1 MVRCAFSG
9 WFGLET
15 QSYDDAEGYR
25 YLETVRFLLAVPNGA
40 WQWELLADPVLL
52 HRPQRPPSQ
61 PFGLPVVC
69 VQPQFL
75 KFRVRLARKPVRLED
90 LVKRVKVPTVEGD
103 QRSRSHHRFV
113 SVQRLPGRARDGGGQ
128 GPEEPAQALD
138 VPRFLQVLAHAGDL
152 VRREHR
158 QREHLVLWLLTHWKR
173 SRQHGTVYPCVR
185 KSPCAFFKKKDKA
198 KNVDRFLSY
207 ASPFL
212 DEFYGE
218 TGAQSSIQSRLQIKR
233 TRSQTVFIARY
244 N

>member
-1 MVRCAFSG
+1 MCAFWIRLFG
-9 WFGLET
+9 FGLDT
-15 QSYDDAEGYR
+15 QSYDDAEGDR

-128 GPEEPAQALD
+128 RPEEPAQALD

-152 VRREHR
+152 VRREQR
-158 QREHLVLWLLTHWKR
+158 QREHLGLWLLTHWKR
-173 SRQHGTVYPCVR
+173 SRQHGRVYPCVR
-185 KSPCAFFKKKDKA
+185 KSPCAFLKKKKREIKTRTLTA
-198 KNVDRFLSY
+198 ASLMQALSRMSFTEKPVRKVRSRVDS
-207 ASPFL
+207 
-212 DEFYGE
+212 
-218 TGAQSSIQSRLQIKR
+218 K
-233 TRSQTVFIARY
+233 
-244 N
+244 